1 MIVSLEGW
9 LTDLKMIQNYLK
21 FHSRY
26 GITGLKNPHMWIEKR
41 KIMKLK
47 EILQLKEREFKASFF
62 SPEKIERSSEIPK
75 YVQAIIVLIEI
86 VCHKDNFAEIKFDL
100 Q

>member
-1 MIVSLEGW
+1 
-9 LTDLKMIQNYLK
+9 
-21 FHSRY
+21 
-26 GITGLKNPHMWIEKR
+26 MWIEKR

-62 SPEKIERSSEIPK
+62 SPEKIERRSSEIPK
-75 YVQAIIVLIEI
+75 YIQAIIGLIEI